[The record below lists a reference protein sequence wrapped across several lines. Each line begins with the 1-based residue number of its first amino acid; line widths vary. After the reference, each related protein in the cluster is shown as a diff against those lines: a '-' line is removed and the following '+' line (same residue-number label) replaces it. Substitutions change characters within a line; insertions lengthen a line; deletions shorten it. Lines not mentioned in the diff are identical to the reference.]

1 MTMAETMTTGDL
13 RAQKSPAARK
23 VCIIGA
29 SGKLGQYMIQHAL
42 DRGYE
47 VVGVCRE
54 GSVAKLDRFKGR
66 ITVIPGATDDRAV
79 IKRAVAG
86 CDGVLVVLVPW
97 GVQGYSTGTA
107 QAVLDHAQP
116 GARLV
121 FSCGWHITRDG
132 KDRYSWRLKAIVKL
146 FGPLA
151 RLARVADLDDQ
162 VAACRRIFAS
172 DTRWTVVRGSD
183 LEEGESQGL
192 PVWSR
197 HVGDPILASNRTRRI
212 DFALFM
218 VAAIEDDTLVREA
231 PAIVGC
237 QTPSALAHAARRA
250 SHGIGGI
257 TGA

>member
-1 MTMAETMTTGDL
+1 V
-13 RAQKSPAARK
+13 R
-23 VCIIGA
+23 VCIVGA
-29 SGKLGQYMIQHAL
+29 SGKLGQYMVQHAL

-54 GSVAKLDRFKGR
+54 QSVEKLDAFKDR
-66 ITVIPGATDDRAV
+66 ITVVPGATDDRDV
-79 IKRAVAG
+79 IKQAVAE
-86 CDGVLVVLVPW
+86 CDGVLVVLVPR
-97 GVQGYSTGTA
+97 GVHGYSSGTA

-121 FSCGWHITRDG
+121 FSSGWHITRDG
-132 KDRYSWRLKAIVKL
+132 QDVYAWKLRLFLKVVT
-146 FGPLA
+146 PLA
-151 RLARVADLDDQ
+151 RLVRFADLDDQ
-162 VAACRRIFAS
+162 VEACRRVFAS

-197 HVGDPILASNRTRRI
+197 HVGDPILESNLTRRI

-218 VAAIEDDTLVREA
+218 VDALENEDLVREA

-237 QTPSALAHAARRA
+237 QTPSALAHAA
-250 SHGIGGI
+250 
-257 TGA
+257 

>member
-1 MTMAETMTTGDL
+1 M
-13 RAQKSPAARK
+13 K

-29 SGKLGQYMIQHAL
+29 SGKLGRYMVRHAL

-54 GSVAKLDRFKGR
+54 KSVAKLDAFKGR
-66 ITVIPGATDDRAV
+66 ITVIPGATNDREV

-86 CDGVLVVLVPW
+86 CDGVLTVLVPW
-97 GVQGYSTGTA
+97 GVHHYSSGTA
-107 QAVLDHAQP
+107 QAVLDLARP

-132 KDRYSWRLKAIVKL
+132 RDKYSRTLKIQEKFAVWIGRLT
-146 FGPLA
+146 
-151 RLARVADLDDQ
+151 RLIDINDQ
-162 VAACRRIFAS
+162 IEACRRIFAS
-172 DTRWTVVRGSD
+172 DTLWTVVRGSD

-197 HVGDPILASNRTRRI
+197 HVGDPILDSNRTRRV

-218 VAAIEDDTLVREA
+218 VGALNNDALVHEA

-237 QTPSALAHAARRA
+237 RTPSALAHAADAGR
-250 SHGIGGI
+250 
-257 TGA
+257 